1 MNVAQAV
8 CLLFTPPLMII
19 NCVVISLCSF
29 TSDCA
34 ETPSPSE
41 EAKFRLNCDD
51 LLLLWLE
58 SLLLRPNW
66 PEL

>member
-1 MNVAQAV
+1 MWHKLYV
-8 CLLFTPPLMII
+8 CCSRLLSSMMID
-19 NCVVISLCSF
+19 CVVISLCSF